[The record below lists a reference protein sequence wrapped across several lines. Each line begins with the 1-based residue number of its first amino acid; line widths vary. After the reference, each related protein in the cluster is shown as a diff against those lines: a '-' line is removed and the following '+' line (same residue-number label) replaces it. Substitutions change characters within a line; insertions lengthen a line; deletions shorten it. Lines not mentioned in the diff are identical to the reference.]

1 MVKVDL
7 RLENIS
13 IQDLAIIQNEAM
25 KEQMTI
31 EQFILKAISEYIRM
45 KYESPKEEQEEKME
59 NK

>member
-1 MVKVDL
+1 LVKVDL